1 MKAKL
6 TSIAA
11 WLGFALF
18 TFGCSS
24 VPPKPQYCATRFQ
37 PETMKVVHLLPTID
51 ARPDKAL
58 TLNPKGVQQKVARS
72 LTSKRYQVVT
82 LAESQA
88 EAAITLEDLNEA
100 NSSWLS
106 ALGPTEAEWVML
118 VAVEDLS
125 RKLTFGSTGN
135 AEVRLC
141 IVDKKAGEIVWRDK
155 ALGQAGQGGLIGM
168 MMISMME
175 DEALGN
181 AVNQLTWKFPK
192 VQKQK

>member
-6 TSIAA
+6 ASVTA
-11 WLGFALF
+11 WLGLTLF

-24 VPPKPQYCATRFQ
+24 VPPKPQYCAARFQ
-37 PETMKVVHLLPTID
+37 PETMSVIHLMPTID

-58 TLNPKGVQQKVARS
+58 TLNPAGVQQKIVRS
-72 LTSKRYQVVT
+72 LTSKRYRVVA
-82 LAESQA
+82 LSESQTSA
-88 EAAITLEDLNEA
+88 EITLEDLNEA
-100 NSSWLS
+100 NQSWLGS
-106 ALGPTEAEWVML
+106 LGPADAEWILL

-155 ALGQAGQGGLIGM
+155 ALGQAGQGGLVGM

-175 DEALGN
+175 DEALSS